1 MAGGRRR
8 NDAQGDNHFHGGVRT
23 HGELNHFRARHD
35 DDEAGSRVRC
45 GGNEHAHARHSGLGA
60 DLAQVLGG
68 EKADAPNAGAWIGN
82 EHHLAKRAVL
92 REGALGETL
101 HAAVDGAH
109 QRNSLQELLPIHDEL
124 AADEIGHEEPRHEH
138 DEKGHDCAEP
148 RQGKAKERLGAV
160 GLRQEQQGLIRQ
172 LHEEADDPH
181 HGQNRQPYEN
191 AGDQVAPHAAR
202 ARHGWRHRRFR
213 PCDLPFERDFVA
225 VFAAL
230 LRTLRV
236 LLLAPAPSEAGLL
249 SVALLLSA
257 ALMSLA
263 LPSAALSA
271 VFSTG
276 FASAFTS
283 FDSAPSFFFSGS
295 GSFSAR
301 LRFCSLSDLKSV
313 SYQPAPF
320 RRNTGAD
327 TSFFSA
333 FFPHNGHFFK
343 GASDTFCMTSL

>member
-68 EKADAPNAGAWIGN
+68 EKADAPNAGAWIRN
-82 EHHLAKRAVL
+82 EHHLAKGAVL
-92 REGALGETL
+92 REGALRETL

-109 QRNSLQELLPIHDEL
+109 QRNSLQQLLPIPDEL
-124 AADEIGHEEPRHEH
+124 PPDEIRHQESRHEH
-138 DEKGHDCAEP
+138 DKKGHDRAEA
-148 RQGKAKERLGAV
+148 RQSEAKERLGTV
-160 GLRQEQQGLIRQ
+160 GLRQEQQGLIRE

-181 HGQNRQPYEN
+181 HGQNRQPYED

-202 ARHGWRHRRFR
+202 ARRGRRHRRFR
-213 PCDLPFERDFVA
+213 PADLPLERDFVA
-225 VFAAL
+225 AFTAL

-236 LLLAPAPSEAGLL
+236 LRLAPALSAAGLV
-249 SVALLLSA
+249 SAALLLSA
-257 ALMSLA
+257 AFASLVLA
-263 LPSAALSA
+263 SA
-271 VFSTG
+271 VFSAAFSPG
-276 FASAFTS
+276 FASAVTS
-283 FDSAPSFFFSGS
+283 FESAASFFFSGS

-301 LRFCSLSDLKSV
+301 LRLCSLSDLKSV
-313 SYQPAPF
+313 SYHPAPF

-333 FFPHNGHFFK
+333 FFPHDGHFFK